1 MAYVFALW
9 HAMHVLCIVSSSRF
23 LNGRRATTHSIAR
36 IFQKVLRK
44 SVDKPPS
51 GVFFSLH
58 DAAQH
63 LLADAPDHGL
73 RAGVAARP
81 RRCRPR
87 TRPYYRPTRRGN
99 RVCVSS
105 TTKPRSKEPRP
116 RARKGAGFLRSEEQ
130 TSELQ
135 SLMRIPYAVFCLTKK
150 KQTQYT

>member
-23 LNGRRATTHSIAR
+23 LNGRRATTHAIAR

-87 TRPYYRPTRRGN
+87 TRPSYRPTRRGN
-99 RVCVSS
+99 RVCGSG
-105 TTKPRSKEPRP
+105 TTKHRP
-116 RARKGAGFLRSEEQ
+116 NDTHTPARKHSGVFYFTNRVPFTQ
-130 TSELQ
+130 R
-135 SLMRIPYAVFCLTKK
+135 RIGKA
-150 KQTQYT
+150 

>member
-23 LNGRRATTHSIAR
+23 LNGRRATTHAIAR

-87 TRPYYRPTRRGN
+87 TRPYYR
-99 RVCVSS
+99 
-105 TTKPRSKEPRP
+105 
-116 RARKGAGFLRSEEQ
+116 SEEH

-135 SLMRIPYAVFCLTKK
+135 SLMPISYAVFCLKK
-150 KQTQYT
+150 K

>member
-1 MAYVFALW
+1 
-9 HAMHVLCIVSSSRF
+9 MHVSCIVSSSRF
-23 LNGRRATTHSIAR
+23 QNGRRAITRAIAR

-44 SVDKPPS
+44 PVDKPPS

-63 LLADAPDHGL
+63 LLADVPDHGL
-73 RAGVAARP
+73 RAGIAARP
-81 RRCRPR
+81 RRCCSRPR

-99 RVCVSS
+99 RVCVSN

-116 RARKGAGFLRSEEQ
+116 RAREGAGFLFRSEEH

-135 SLMRIPYAVFCLTKK
+135 SLMRISYAVFCLKK
-150 KQTQYT
+150 KNKR